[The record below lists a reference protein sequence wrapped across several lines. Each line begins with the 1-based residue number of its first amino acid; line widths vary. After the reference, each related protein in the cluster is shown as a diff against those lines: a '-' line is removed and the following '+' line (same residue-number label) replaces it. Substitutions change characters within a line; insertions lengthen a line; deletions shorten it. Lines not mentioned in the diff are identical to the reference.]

1 MTADAALIGVI
12 DALERLATPYVLV
25 GSLATNFHGIP
36 RSTRVADIVVAIE
49 ASTLDRLAAAL
60 MPGLRIQPQT
70 SFETVTGTIRH
81 VIEVQD
87 SPFIIELF
95 GWSDDPHDQARLER
109 VRDAPPLPLTV
120 LRSVRRRPSPDDRE
134 IILLDMFIDA
144 HQAHAFGSRLGHK
157 QSAEGITVVRRQ
169 VVHGLRMLP
178 GHGQLHEAFRTRAD
192 GPAICG

>member
-36 RSTRVADIVVAIE
+36 RSTRDADIVVAIE

-95 GWSDDPHDQARLER
+95 GWSDDPHDQARLARRLR
-109 VRDAPPLPLTV
+109 VRVLDRQTWVLTAEDVVITKLRWGQHANRSKDLEDARNVLAVRQGELEMEYIRRWCAEHGTTAILDHLLP
-120 LRSVRRRPSPDDRE
+120 
-134 IILLDMFIDA
+134 
-144 HQAHAFGSRLGHK
+144 
-157 QSAEGITVVRRQ
+157 
-169 VVHGLRMLP
+169 
-178 GHGQLHEAFRTRAD
+178 
-192 GPAICG
+192 